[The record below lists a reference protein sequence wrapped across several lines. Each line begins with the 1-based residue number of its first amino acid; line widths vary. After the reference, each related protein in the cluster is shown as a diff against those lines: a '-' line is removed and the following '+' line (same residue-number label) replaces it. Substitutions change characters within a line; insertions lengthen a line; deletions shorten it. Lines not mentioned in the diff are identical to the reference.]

1 MSTKAIN
8 KPYHSPH
15 YEIVINKLIN
25 NINYFKI
32 YLMTDL
38 HKTRKNV

>member
-8 KPYHSPH
+8 KLYHSPY
-15 YEIVINKLIN
+15 YEIAIDKLN

-32 YLMTDL
+32 YLTTDL
-38 HKTRKNV
+38 QKTRKNV